1 MNAKIRPFNAF
12 YQIKLSD
19 GIKQSLLYGAS
30 IGIMKGISLLMLPF
44 IAHHISTHEFGRL
57 EVISTLAVIG
67 SILVGMGLEDTL
79 FRFAGT
85 EKSCDKRKKIASEI
99 FTITLII
106 GFATLLCGWFLAPYI
121 TPSFPGQ
128 PSVYEVRLVL
138 TVLALEGCIAIPLGW
153 LRMNNK
159 ALSFFFASTGRA
171 LLQASL
177 VVIFLYLNRGV
188 TGILEAGLIATIL
201 QTLALSILQLRDT
214 GLKFSLTTC
223 QRSFIYS
230 LPIVASGLVAFALN
244 GLDRWILTEH
254 ATLSDVAE
262 FGIAAKFA
270 LAMVLL
276 MQPFGMWWSPRRFE
290 VLNGINGKQKV
301 AKFIALGGA
310 IALLM
315 TVVVALIS
323 PALII
328 CLLPQSYQQAAQ
340 YVVAFALVM
349 LLKELVELF
358 NIGCFNG
365 NTTSSQLIINIIG
378 AVVGLLSMLWL
389 TPQFQVWGIIFSLL
403 IAQFI
408 RLVLFYN
415 VSQHFL
421 PLNYPIRALLLL
433 ALLSAIWLLIGSQAS
448 GLSQSV
454 LLMLAALGSL
464 LFVAHSLNLI
474 TLPTQFIT
482 KVNQS

>member
-1 MNAKIRPFNAF
+1 MISITLIS
-12 YQIKLSD
+12 QKLSQLTLSQ

-30 IGIMKGISLLMLPF
+30 IALMKGVSLLMLPF
-44 IAHHISTHEFGRL
+44 IANHIAAQEFGRL

-85 EKSCDKRKKIASEI
+85 EQSLQKRKQIAAEI

-106 GFATLLCGWFLAPYI
+106 GFATLLCGWFIAPLI
-121 TPSFPGQ
+121 TPSFPSQ

-138 TVLALEGCIAIPLGW
+138 TMLALEGAIAIPLGW

-159 ALSFFFASTGRA
+159 AISFFFASTGRA
-171 LLQASL
+171 LLQAML
-177 VVIFLYLNRGV
+177 VIVFLYLDRGV
-188 TGILEAGLIATIL
+188 TGILEAGLIATML
-201 QTLALSILQLRDT
+201 QTLALTLLQLRDT
-214 GLKFSLTTC
+214 GLKFSLKTC
-223 QRSFIYS
+223 QKSFIYS

-244 GLDRWILTEH
+244 GMDRWILAEH
-254 ATLSDVAE
+254 AGLEEVAE

-290 VLNGINGKQKV
+290 VLNSNNGKQKV
-301 AKFIALGGA
+301 TEFIAMGSA
-310 IALLM
+310 IALLI
-315 TVVVALIS
+315 TVAVALIS

-328 CLLPQSYQQAAQ
+328 YLLPESYQQAAQ
-340 YVVAFALVM
+340 YVIAIALVM

-378 AVVGLLSMLWL
+378 AVVGMLAMLWL
-389 TPQFQVWGIIFSLL
+389 APQYQVWGIIFSLL
-403 IAQFI
+403 LAQFI
-408 RLVLFYN
+408 RFVLFYN

-421 PLNYPIRALLLL
+421 PLNYPIRALLVLTI
-433 ALLSAIWLLIGSQAS
+433 LSGLWLLL
-448 GLSQSV
+448 GLQVSDLAQSIMM
-454 LLMLAALGSL
+454 MLVATTSL
-464 LFVAHSLNLI
+464 LFIAHYLGLI
-474 TLPTQFIT
+474 HLPTLRHR
-482 KVNQS
+482 KVA